1 MMRVLSVFLL
11 IISFYSNIISKDA
24 HYVSVLSHV
33 MSHHHEQSFDH
44 HHEHS
49 HHDSKSKDKQDS
61 NHDSEHKFELS
72 SLLLAFNEV
81 VVTDSVFPFKSYSF
95 IENPFHQ
102 ISNISF
108 YSFSIF
114 RPPIA

>member
-1 MMRVLSVFLL
+1 MRVLSVFLL
-11 IISFYSNIISKDA
+11 IISFYSNIISNDA

-33 MSHHHEQSFDH
+33 ISHHHEQGPDH

-49 HHDSKSKDKQDS
+49 HDDDKSKNKQDS

-81 VVTDSVFPFKSYSF
+81 VITNSVLPFKSYSF
-95 IENPFHQ
+95 IENPLHQ
-102 ISNISF
+102 ILNISV
-108 YSFSIF
+108 YSFPIF

>member
-1 MMRVLSVFLL
+1 MRVLSVFLL

-24 HYVSVLSHV
+24 HYISVLSHV
-33 MSHHHEQSFDH
+33 MSH

-49 HHDSKSKDKQDS
+49 HHDSKSKDKQYS

-81 VVTDSVFPFKSYSF
+81 VVTDSVFPFQFYSF
-95 IENPFHQ
+95 IDNPLHQ
-102 ISNISF
+102 IL
-108 YSFSIF
+108 
-114 RPPIA
+114 